1 MGNSETLVLVFLDEN
16 NDEKSIV
23 VKDPKQNLSLEEVT
37 AAMQEIIDGDAILTA
52 SGGHLAEISN
62 CYYRTVTITIPV
74 PAAAGE

>member
-23 VKDPKQNLSLEEVT
+23 IKDPKQDLSLEQVT
-37 AAMQEIIDGDAILTA
+37 AAMQQVIDCDAILTA
-52 SGGHLAEISN
+52 SGGRLAEISN

-74 PAAAGE
+74 PATEGE